1 MAKLK
6 SGGSAPE
13 RGPMVILF
21 AETRGF
27 TGTSAMLEPSI
38 VMARVSE
45 FFDLV
50 AAAVEAHQGVVVN
63 VLNDTVTATFAG
75 KEDAQRAV
83 RAAEEILSK
92 FDPFAQAWER
102 DYGVHT
108 AVAVGM
114 HRGDAIAG
122 PAGGPGKQDFV
133 FGDCVSIAERLLH
146 RARAGE
152 FVLSEAMIKVL
163 KESGLP
169 LKAVE
174 LPPLELSR
182 RAPIRIFGMV
192 LDTRLD
198 FT

>member
-13 RGPMVILF
+13 RAPMVILF
-21 AETRGF
+21 TETRGF
-27 TGTSAMLEPSI
+27 TGTSAMLEPSV

-45 FFDLV
+45 FFDLIT
-50 AAAVEAHQGVVVN
+50 AAVEGYQGVVVN

-75 KEDAQRAV
+75 KDDAQRAV
-83 RAAEEILSK
+83 KAAEEILTK
-92 FDPFAQAWER
+92 FDAIAQAWEH

-108 AVAVGM
+108 AVAIGM

-122 PAGGPGKQDFV
+122 VAGGSVKQDFV

-152 FVLSEAMIKVL
+152 YVLSEAMIKVL
-163 KESGLP
+163 KENGMP

-174 LPPLELSR
+174 LPPLEISR